1 MGEGKRPSAFKIG
14 ELARR
19 FGANLHTLRCYE
31 EIGLLPAARLGNGD
45 LIEANQ
51 GERFQLPNPPT
62 HARRTVMNCKATAA
76 ITGTALIA
84 ALLVTGAFQWLG
96 AIVLATVSERLSDH
110 AVDLG

>member
-1 MGEGKRPSAFKIG
+1 
-14 ELARR
+14 
-19 FGANLHTLRCYE
+19 
-31 EIGLLPAARLGNGD
+31 
-45 LIEANQ
+45 
-51 GERFQLPNPPT
+51 
-62 HARRTVMNCKATAA
+62 MNCKATAA